1 MGSRPAEIA
10 ESEWRSLASVYNEVE
25 HIDLFVGGLAE
36 TPERGQN
43 QIMAI
48 K

>member
-10 ESEWRSLASVYNEVE
+10 ESEWRALASVYKDVE

-43 QIMAI
+43 QFI
-48 K
+48 

>member
-10 ESEWRSLASVYNEVE
+10 ESEWRSLASVYEEVE

-36 TPERGQN
+36 TPERGQK
-43 QIMAI
+43 QFI
-48 K
+48 